1 MQSSFSHFTYSLTK
15 IKNVD
20 NHKFNIR
27 HVKANNIEEEDAN
40 VAIINVVFDEIVFVR
55 IKTTRGTEDF
65 IILSV

>member
-1 MQSSFSHFTYSLTK
+1 M
-15 IKNVD
+15 
-20 NHKFNIR
+20 
-27 HVKANNIEEEDAN
+27 KANNIEEEDAN